1 MDKLFSEEKA
11 QISVELI
18 IVLAAVVAVV
28 LLLVSQIQST
38 SEEGSKKLEQTA
50 EDVFKK
56 IDGVANSVVLTPS
69 DSAAIDGSPSYSLTS
84 QYAMVRIQ
92 NDGVDWWII

>member
-1 MDKLFSEEKA
+1 MNKLFSEEKA

-28 LLLVSQIQST
+28 LVLVSQLQAT
-38 SEEGSKKLEQTA
+38 SEQGSQKLEETA

-56 IDGVANSVVLTPS
+56 ID
-69 DSAAIDGSPSYSLTS
+69 DI
-84 QYAMVRIQ
+84 
-92 NDGVDWWII
+92 